1 MTQKLQVLL
10 TPDNHQ
16 TIDLTIEIN
25 ESIFSGEVSVDFT
38 APQSISDSK
47 ERLETVIQ
55 SMYDTMEMLTDE
67 PIDIEIL
74 IPEEVIYDDILDIL
88 ITALAVLQVS

>member
-1 MTQKLQVLL
+1 MNKKLQVLL

-25 ESIFSGEVSVDFT
+25 ESTWEGVKVEFT

-47 ERLETVIQ
+47 EQLEAVCQ
-55 SMYDTMEMLTDE
+55 AMHDTMEMLTDE
-67 PIDIEIL
+67 PVDIEIL
-74 IPEEVIYDDILDIL
+74 IPEEVKYDEVLDIL
-88 ITALAVLQVS
+88 ITALAVLQSA